1 MFKGLFFNQCGKGPT
16 VRSPGAHRI
25 ASWLR
30 MNDWDIE
37 VLDFLPFWSI
47 EELKEF
53 CVSRI
58 DHQTKFVAFSYMFF
72 TPQVNNFPVEFL
84 IWIKEQYPQLKII
97 VGSQEKYLH
106 GHEHVDYIISG
117 YGEFAILELLRYL
130 FSNGDRPKFALEN
143 PFFKFINANK
153 LYPAYP
159 MKNLSILYENRDYLS
174 ADEWLGIEF
183 SRGCMFKCDF
193 CNYPI
198 LGVKGDYTRD
208 ADDFRNQVTDTYER
222 FGVSNYVVADET
234 FNDRTEKITK
244 FADVVETLDFSPFF
258 QGFLRADLLVSRP
271 TDREELLRMNFLAQ
285 FYGIET
291 FNHQSGK
298 AIKKAMHPDKL
309 KDGLIDIKKYFHT
322 HGSKKY
328 RGFIS
333 LIFGLPYETVES
345 LNTTKNWLID
355 NWQGES
361 FGGSPLEIRLSSEN
375 SSLISDN
382 YEKYGYRKMIDD
394 KNFPGLIWENEF
406 MNIMQARQI
415 SQDFQNLYNNKQYDF
430 RVYAHWLPDTQN
442 IDLFKNQVDVADRLR
457 ILDRITLYKNKKL
470 STN

>member
-1 MFKGLFFNQCGKGPT
+1 
-16 VRSPGAHRI
+16 
-25 ASWLR
+25 
-30 MNDWDIE
+30 
-37 VLDFLPFWSI
+37 
-47 EELKEF
+47 
-53 CVSRI
+53 
-58 DHQTKFVAFSYMFF
+58 
-72 TPQVNNFPVEFL
+72 
-84 IWIKEQYPQLKII
+84 
-97 VGSQEKYLH
+97 
-106 GHEHVDYIISG
+106 
-117 YGEFAILELLRYL
+117 
-130 FSNGDRPKFALEN
+130 
-143 PFFKFINANK
+143 
-153 LYPAYP
+153 
-159 MKNLSILYENRDYLS
+159 
-174 ADEWLGIEF
+174 
-183 SRGCMFKCDF
+183 MFKCDF

-208 ADDFRNQVTDTYER
+208 ADDFRNQITDTYER
-222 FGVSNYVVADET
+222 FGISNYVVADET
-234 FNDRTEKITK
+234 FNDRTDKITK
-244 FADVVETLDFSPFF
+244 FADVVETLNFSPFF

-333 LIFGLPYETVES
+333 LIYGLPYETIES

-355 NWQGES
+355 HWQGES

-394 KNFPGLIWENEF
+394 KNFPGLIWENDF
-406 MNIMQARQI
+406 MNIVQARQI
-415 SQDFQNLYNNKQYDF
+415 SQEFQNLYNNQQYDF

-442 IDLFKNQVDVADRLR
+442 IDLFKNQIDVADRLR
-457 ILDRITLYKNKKL
+457 ILDRITIYKNKKL